1 MHTAKNSKNKGA
13 SAMSNPSKKQVS
25 LHQTNWNKD
34 PTQHAPKDKAP
45 FMFGEGLGMSLGIDN
60 TKAVPGKPLGYY
72 DEQKRL
78 QKLEA
83 KQYNLKNSG
92 KRRHQN
98 YINWRYHS
106 HILPKKIQNGDVLIN
121 QRIFLCDFIKPKWDS
136 IARNIGIPDGVD
148 IAHTDFGDLLLI
160 PVIEFAEALQMGIDP
175 KVAPPLK
182 DVEGRPCW
190 VSPTIKERIEM
201 IFGRVRWT
209 RPLTIKEA
217 EQFGVKLKEEQC

>member
-1 MHTAKNSKNKGA
+1 MPQNSK
-13 SAMSNPSKKQVS
+13 PQVQI
-25 LHQTNWNKD
+25 HQTNWSKD
-34 PTQHAPKDKAP
+34 PTKHSQKEKQAY
-45 FMFGEGLGMSLGIDN
+45 MLGEGLGSSLGIEN
-60 TKAVPGKPLGYY
+60 TKAFPGKPLGYY

-78 QKLEA
+78 QKLES
-83 KQYNLKNSG
+83 KQNSLKNSF
-92 KRRHQN
+92 KRKHSA
-98 YINWRYHS
+98 YIEWKYQTK
-106 HILPKKIQNGDVLIN
+106 ILPKKISEGDVLIN
-121 QRIFLCDFIKPKWDS
+121 QRIFLCDWIKPKWDS

-160 PVIEFAEALQMGIDP
+160 PVIEFPEALQMGIDP
-175 KVAPPLK
+175 KAVPPLK

-217 EQFGVKLKEEQC
+217 EQFGVQLKEEQC